1 MPESSQTIAG
11 RADETRPAP
20 IQKDTHQASAVAL
33 SLMAVLIGVVAGLG
47 AVALRWLISVF
58 HNLAFL
64 GTLSGDYN
72 ANIPTPP
79 SPFGAW
85 VILVPVVGG
94 LIVVWLVKTFAPE
107 AKGHGVPEVLDAIY
121 YKRGVMRPV
130 VVVIK
135 AVASA
140 LSIGTGASV
149 GREGPIIQ
157 IGSAMGSVLG
167 QLFHLRSWQVITL
180 VGAGAGAG
188 IAATFNTPLGGVLFA
203 VELMLPEV
211 TARTL
216 LPLVLATGT
225 ATYVGRLA
233 FGMEPAFSVAA
244 YERPDIFVPLS
255 ADMLPLYVL
264 FGVIAGL
271 AATIFVKG
279 LYWTEDK
286 FDELPMNDYF
296 KNIIAMTMLGVLFY
310 VLMQT
315 TGMYHT
321 QGVGYATIQMILA
334 GQIAT
339 PQFLLLLF
347 VLKLFA
353 TSVSL
358 GGGASGGVFS
368 PSLFRGA
375 ALGAAFGAIL
385 NAAFPYL
392 AFSPIAFALVGM
404 AAIVGGATGAS
415 ITSIVMIFEMTGDYS
430 ITVAAIIAVACAVG
444 VRTGLS
450 PEDIYTTKLARRGH
464 HIPRGLRTHMFAIRK
479 AGDVM
484 DKVVGV
490 VETSELHGA
499 RSLPHASDSP
509 SYAVVTEGRHIL
521 GVIQVDPEDKT
532 RALGPLIEPVGIARE
547 GSFMQTVMTHMADR
561 KHLAVLVVPD
571 KRVPRA
577 ENVVGVLT
585 RDAVARVVMND
596 YRR

>member
-1 MPESSQTIAG
+1 MI
-11 RADETRPAP
+11 
-20 IQKDTHQASAVAL
+20 AL
-33 SLMAVLIGVVAGLG
+33 SLMAVVIGIVAGLG
-47 AVALRWLISVF
+47 AIVLRWMISIF
-58 HNLAFL
+58 HNLAFS
-64 GTLSGDYN
+64 GTLSAHYD

-79 SPFGAW
+79 SPFGPW
-85 VILVPVVGG
+85 VILAPVVGG
-94 LIVVWLVKTFAPE
+94 LIVVFLVKTFAPE

-121 YKRGVMRPV
+121 YKRGRMRPV

-135 AVASA
+135 AIASA

-167 QLFHLRSWQVITL
+167 QVFHLRSWQIITL

-203 VELMLPEV
+203 VELMLPEI

-225 ATYVGRLA
+225 ATYMGRLA

-264 FGVIAGL
+264 LGVLCGL
-271 AATIFVKG
+271 AATLFVKT

-286 FDELPMNDYF
+286 FDELPINDYL
-296 KNIIAMTMLGVLFY
+296 KNVLAMTSLGVLFY

-321 QGVGYATIQMILA
+321 QGVGYATIQAILS
-334 GQIAT
+334 GQIDA
-339 PQFLLLLF
+339 PAFLFLLFL
-347 VLKLFA
+347 LKLFA

-368 PSLFRGA
+368 PSLF
-375 ALGAAFGAIL
+375 LGATLGGAFGSL
-385 NAAFPYL
+385 LSLAFPFL

-404 AAIVGGATGAS
+404 AAIVGGTTGAS

-479 AGDVM
+479 ARDVM
-484 DKVVGV
+484 EKVVGV
-490 VETSELHGA
+490 VETSALHGA
-499 RSLPHASDSP
+499 GRLPHASDDP
-509 SYAVVTEGRHIL
+509 HYAVVVEGRHIL

-532 RALGPLIEPVGIARE
+532 RALGPLIEPVGVAKE
-547 GSFMQTVMTHMADR
+547 SSFMQTVMSHMADR

-571 KRVPRA
+571 KKVPRP
-577 ENVVGVLT
+577 ENVIGVLT

-596 YRR
+596 YRS